1 MRLIHL
7 PTDLDRNI
15 SMPNNAFYIG
25 SGVVNLS
32 QSPLYNALASEE
44 CQYKCW
50 IWKQIKAK
58 SNVYQELMAIKQ
70 ALISSNNVILVCSC
84 NSPSSCH
91 YSTTIRKAL
100 AYLIQQD
107 RGSDSSKLTW
117 IEFVDKFS
125 ASSVNE
131 DSLYSFS
138 CWLYSNNYLE
148 EQLSFNELWLEFVQ
162 ININC

>member
-1 MRLIHL
+1 MRIIHL
-7 PTDLDRNI
+7 PIDLDRNI
-15 SMPNNAFYIG
+15 AMPTNAFYIG
-25 SGVVNLS
+25 SGIVNLP
-32 QSPLYNALASEE
+32 QSPLYNALALDE
-44 CQYKCW
+44 CQYKGW
-50 IWKQIKAK
+50 LWKQIKGK
-58 SNVYQELMAIKQ
+58 SSVYQELTTIKQ
-70 ALISSNNVILVCSC
+70 ALINTNDVVLVCSC
-84 NSPSSCH
+84 GQPSSCH
-91 YSTTIRKAL
+91 HSATIRKAL